1 MIKYQAYTTD
11 NAGNMLGELPEF
23 EVLEMR
29 FGYNIIGGYSLR
41 SPVYYQELLPQYGKI
56 FISREGFN
64 IPGYFLDDI
73 SRDSNLISV
82 AGPSFLTLLAE
93 EGCTPDVN
101 GFPYTGSVNY
111 VDSGPAETVI
121 KGLVNVNIGPGATA
135 DRRRGITIESDLGR
149 GSSVETSVRFDNLW
163 TEVRRLAED
172 GGVGVRFSG
181 SEFQVFEPE
190 DKSAQ
195 YNLSQQNG
203 DFGEFEIYERGV
215 EINFVTAGGQ
225 GEGVDRKFRE
235 NGDSQSILDGRRK
248 VVFADR
254 RDTNDDNVLQQ
265 EIDTRIEE
273 GKEVFGVT
281 ISEYSDTNSRK
292 ILRDFGPGDQIGA
305 TMTTNA
311 SKIDPI
317 KWPAKEIRIA
327 NVVREVRIR
336 RSGTASE
343 TTDIDIGNAG
353 AFDELFENERQIE
366 RRVTNLE
373 GRQ

>member
-1 MIKYQAYTTD
+1 MIQYQAYTTD
-11 NAGNMLGELPEF
+11 NLGNVLGELPEF
-23 EVLEMR
+23 EVIETR
-29 FGYNIIGGYSLR
+29 FGYNIIGGFSLR
-41 SPVYYQELLPQYGKI
+41 SPVYYQELLPKYGKI
-56 FISREGFN
+56 FISREGHS
-64 IPGYFLDDI
+64 IPGYFIEDRN
-73 SRDSNLISV
+73 RDSNLIDIS
-82 AGPSFLTLLAE
+82 GPSFLTLLAE
-93 EGCTPDVN
+93 EFCTPDVS
-101 GFPYTGSVNY
+101 GFPYTGSENY

-172 GGVGVRFSG
+172 GGIGVRFSG
-181 SEFQVFEPE
+181 NEFQVFEPE

-215 EINFVTAGGQ
+215 KLNFVTTGGQ
-225 GEGVDRKFRE
+225 GEGVARKFRE
-235 NGDSQSILDGRRK
+235 NGDNQSILDGRRK
-248 VVFADR
+248 AIFADR
-254 RDTNDDNVLQQ
+254 RDTNDDDVLQQ
-265 EIDTRIEE
+265 EIDTRIEG
-273 GKEVFGVT
+273 GKEVTGTSLF
-281 ISEYSDTNSRK
+281 EYTDTDNRK
-292 ILRDFGPGDQIGA
+292 ILRDFGPGDLIGA
-305 TMTTNA
+305 VMTTNA
-311 SKIDPI
+311 SKIDPDR
-317 KWPAKEIRIA
+317 WPAKEIRIA
-327 NVVREVRIR
+327 NIVREVRIR